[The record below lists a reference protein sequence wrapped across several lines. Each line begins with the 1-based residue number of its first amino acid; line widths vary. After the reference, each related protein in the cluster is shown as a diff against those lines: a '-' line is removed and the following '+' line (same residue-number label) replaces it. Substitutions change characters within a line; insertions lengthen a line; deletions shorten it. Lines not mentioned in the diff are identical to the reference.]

1 MESCQDSS
9 ALEPKLHEFMPK
21 KPKFKFELLKCNKAV
36 FFLPFFFPS
45 PLSRCPK
52 PLADVEVFSNVSL
65 LVLSWENGSQHSF
78 SRKPQELFLLT
89 TSPNNSHERKAGGE
103 QKGCLGQHE
112 KTRTTS
118 QNRTKLKINNRI
130 SLGSH
135 RHCDGEGGVR
145 RALPASLFFPAIFW
159 CLCCVLQSQMSD
171 LFGLNLR
178 VM

>member
-21 KPKFKFELLKCNKAV
+21 KPKFEVELLKCNKAL
-36 FFLPFFFPS
+36 FFLPFFPS
-45 PLSRCPK
+45 PLSRCPR

-135 RHCDGEGGVR
+135 LHCDGEGGAG

>member
-21 KPKFKFELLKCNKAV
+21 KPKFEVELLKCNKAL
-36 FFLPFFFPS
+36 FFLPFFPS

-89 TSPNNSHERKAGGE
+89 TSPITAMKEKREGNKKGALANMKRPE
-103 QKGCLGQHE
+103 QLP
-112 KTRTTS
+112 KTGPS
-118 QNRTKLKINNRI
+118 
-130 SLGSH
+130 
-135 RHCDGEGGVR
+135 
-145 RALPASLFFPAIFW
+145 
-159 CLCCVLQSQMSD
+159 
-171 LFGLNLR
+171 
-178 VM
+178 